1 MASKRPSMRE
11 RVKEAAAKQASGG
24 AAYIKIPDGAKA
36 KFFQPKAEEYELDCL
51 PYEVT
56 IKNHPE
62 GLNPG
67 DLWYKKDIK
76 VHYNIGAEEKS
87 YICPRTIG
95 LPCPICEA
103 HKVLAKDPSA
113 TDEEVKALV
122 PKDRV
127 IFQVIDLK
135 DDSGT
140 IQLFEYSHHL
150 FNKKLLLEINK
161 TENGAGSTRRR
172 KTVHAGFADLED
184 GQTLIASFQEKS
196 MGKNKFFECDR
207 IDADDRDA
215 YGEEILDET
224 LDLDSIIEIHPYEK
238 LEAIFL
244 AIADSG
250 KEKEEEKP
258 AGRRRGAE
266 AKEEDPEPTK
276 EENTGRRRGRG
287 AEKEEADPPKEEGRR
302 RRGAAEPEEKKEE
315 APAGRRGRGAAK
327 EEEKKEDPAPSGRR
341 TRGAAKE
348 ENPCP
353 HGLKFGEDHETQDCC
368 IDTCPE
374 ETWEKC
380 KACHEGK

>member
-1 MASKRPSMRE
+1 MAKRPSMRD

-24 AAYIKIPDGAKA
+24 AAYIKLPDGAKA
-36 KFFQPKAEEYELDCL
+36 KFFQPKAQEYELDFL

-67 DLWYKKDIK
+67 DLWYKRDIK

-113 TDEEVKALV
+113 TEEEVKALQ
-122 PKDRV
+122 PKDRT
-127 IFQVIDLK
+127 IFQVIDLS
-135 DDSGT
+135 DESGT
-140 IQLFEYSHHL
+140 VQLFEYSHHL

-172 KTVHAGFADLED
+172 KTVHAGFADLDE

-196 MGKNKFFECDR
+196 MGKNKFYECDR

-215 YGEEILDET
+215 YGEEILDEV
-224 LDLDSIIEIHPYEK
+224 LDLDSIIEILPYDK

-244 AIADSG
+244 AIAGAD
-250 KEKEEEKP
+250 KEDKEEKP
-258 AGRRRGAE
+258 AGRRGRA
-266 AKEEDPEPTK
+266 AKEEEPEPEK
-276 EENTGRRRGRG
+276 EEKPARRGRG
-287 AEKEEADPPKEEGRR
+287 AAKEEEPEPAKEETGRR
-302 RRGAAEPEEKKEE
+302 RRGAAEPEPKEE
-315 APAGRRGRGAAK
+315 EKPAGRRGRGAAK
-327 EEEKKEDPAPSGRR
+327 EEPKEEEPAPSGRR

-353 HGLKFGEDHETQDCC
+353 HKLKFGEDHETQDCC

-374 ETWEKC
+374 EVWEKC
-380 KACHEGK
+380 KAASEA